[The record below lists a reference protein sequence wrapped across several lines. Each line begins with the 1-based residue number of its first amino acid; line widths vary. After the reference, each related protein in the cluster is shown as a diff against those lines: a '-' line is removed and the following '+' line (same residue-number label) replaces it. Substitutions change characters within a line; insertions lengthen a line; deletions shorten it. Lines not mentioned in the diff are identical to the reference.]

1 MTIQGLKFWLKL
13 AVYFKTLTLN
23 IQDLIPS
30 VFSLISFKT
39 RNYISEINGL
49 MPKRKLWSSVIA
61 LVSLSEGRGFD
72 PSNARWKW
80 CQSHDRIDFYTQF
93 WFIIEK

>member
-13 AVYFKTLTLN
+13 AVYFKTLTLY
-23 IQDLIPS
+23 IQVLTPS

-39 RNYISEINGL
+39 RNYISEITGL
-49 MPKRKLWSSVIA
+49 MLNRKLWSSIIA

-72 PSNARWKW
+72 PHPMLDGSGDKAMTGSISTPN
-80 CQSHDRIDFYTQF
+80 SGSL
-93 WFIIEK
+93 